1 MALSDYTNEYDRTPK
16 PYAAVAGNPD
26 TQTTF
31 GKVDAPEIVITVN
44 GENLVDIIA
53 ELRAATPAE

>member
-16 PYAAVAGNPD
+16 PIVAVAGTPD

-31 GKVDAPEIVITVN
+31 GKVDAPEFVIMV
-44 GENLVDIIA
+44 GGRNLVDIIE
-53 ELRAATPAE
+53 ELQTAAG

>member
-16 PYAAVAGNPD
+16 PYVAVAGNPD